1 MKKKPKKNWIG
12 QGAALVASAAAPA
25 GAARLPPRP
34 AAARAGSTS
43 PAAGSGL
50 AGLGSAAHHRRRS
63 SGPPPPL
70 QVTASGRAKEAD
82 RDRGGRAR
90 HRCRRV
96 WREPWPARR
105 WREQGP
111 RRGLRRLRASG
122 AEERKGSRRTALD
135 PAMGKDERRRR
146 WEKGDRG
153 RKRAGE
159 EEGESREWVNACGE
173 RRQWGPPCVL
183 VEKN

>member
-1 MKKKPKKNWIG
+1 M
-12 QGAALVASAAAPA
+12 ASAAAPA

-63 SGPPPPL
+63 SGPPPPAPQL
-70 QVTASGRAKEAD
+70 RAEQRRQAGIEEGVPATVADVCGGSRGQRADGGSKGRGGVCAASGRA
-82 RDRGGRAR
+82 
-90 HRCRRV
+90 
-96 WREPWPARR
+96 ARR
-105 WREQGP
+105 RGRGAAAP
-111 RRGLRRLRASG
+111 RWIRRWGRTSG
-122 AEERKGSRRTALD
+122 AGD
-135 PAMGKDERRRR
+135 

-159 EEGESREWVNACGE
+159 EEGESREWGMRWGE
-173 RRQWGPPCVL
+173 EICEHSGAHHVFGWKKIDR
-183 VEKN
+183 EKGKLRST